1 LENRITIEQSGGDYK
16 PAGNYIKQ
24 EGHTMITMEWIR
36 LIVLFIA
43 VYAAGYIT
51 KLLTMIDKYMED

>member
-1 LENRITIEQSGGDYK
+1 
-16 PAGNYIKQ
+16 
-24 EGHTMITMEWIR
+24 MITMGWIR